1 VSTIDVTTQDLW
13 FAEPQAAETRGGVAI
28 FTHDA
33 IAEVVLNRPAVLNAL
48 DLEMWRRVAE
58 VFSSFAD
65 QPGIRVVILRGAGG
79 RAFSAGADIAEF
91 RERRTGV
98 AKASE
103 YNAAIASGLAA
114 VRETPQPVVAVI
126 DGLAVGGGCEIAA
139 AADFRIASETSRFGI
154 PVGRVGVT
162 LGITEASA
170 LTALIGPGWTK
181 RLMMSGE
188 LIDADAALRIGLI
201 EQVVS
206 REALESETRRIAEAI
221 VAAAPTAARANKLVV
236 NLLTYG
242 SSPEGE
248 RALQTLTKAVYE
260 GGDLQEGI
268 AAFLE
273 KRSPRFEAVDDE

>member
-1 VSTIDVTTQDLW
+1 VSTIDVTTQELW
-13 FAEPQAAETRGGVAI
+13 FAEPQAAETRGGVAT

-58 VFSSFAD
+58 VFGSFAA
-65 QPGIRVVILRGAGG
+65 QPGIRAVILRGAGG

-91 RERRTGV
+91 RERRTGA

-103 YNAAIASGLAA
+103 YNAAIASVLTA
-114 VRETPQPVVAVI
+114 VRDTPQPVVAMI

-139 AADFRIASETSRFGI
+139 AADLRIASETSRFGI

-162 LGITEASA
+162 LGIAEASSLA
-170 LTALIGPGWTK
+170 ALIGPGWTK
-181 RLMMSGE
+181 RLVMSGE
-188 LIDADAALRIGLI
+188 LLDAGAALRIGLV

-221 VAAAPTAARANKLVV
+221 AASAPTAARANKLVV

-242 SSPEGE
+242 PSPEGE
-248 RALQTLTKAVYE
+248 RTLQTLTRAVYQ
-260 GGDLQEGI
+260 GDDLQEGI

-273 KRSPRFEAVDDE
+273 KRSPRFEGVDDE